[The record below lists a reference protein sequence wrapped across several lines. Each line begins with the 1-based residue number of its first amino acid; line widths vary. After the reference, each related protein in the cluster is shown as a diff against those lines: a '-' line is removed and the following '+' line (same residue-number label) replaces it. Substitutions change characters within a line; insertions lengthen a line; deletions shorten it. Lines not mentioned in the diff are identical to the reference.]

1 MSDTNGVQPTPAA
14 TTPPPG
20 PTSEITESL
29 ASTTIAQ
36 DEGAQKADESMLA
49 KMVRTKLLEVSSKA
63 NLEVQQKDPNN
74 PLFSAK
80 SFEELNLVDELKKGL
95 RDMGF
100 MKPSKIQE
108 TALPLLLKTPAENM
122 IAQSQSGTG
131 KTAAFSLTVLSRIDV
146 TLDYPQALILSPT
159 YELALQT
166 GGVVSKMGQYLDCK
180 GKELIQFG
188 TKANKQTRGTV
199 LKSPIIIGTPGT
211 ILDWIVKFKFFDP
224 KKIKILVFDEADVMI
239 STQGHKDQST
249 RIKRS
254 LNLSTCQSLLFSATY
269 DDKVLKF
276 AKAMVKDPNIITL
289 KREEESLT
297 NIKQYYREFGHDC
310 VGKWTIEL
318 IGSNK
323 KYLFSLKI
331 VTFFLTFF
339 HVVAKNEDQKLN
351 ALFNIYGIING
362 QAMIFC
368 ETKKTAGYVAQ
379 KMNAAGHAVALRK
392 SLQKSVS

>member
-1 MSDTNGVQPTPAA
+1 M
-14 TTPPPG
+14 
-20 PTSEITESL
+20 
-29 ASTTIAQ
+29 
-36 DEGAQKADESMLA
+36 
-49 KMVRTKLLEVSSKA
+49 
-63 NLEVQQKDPNN
+63 
-74 PLFSAK
+74 
-80 SFEELNLVDELKKGL
+80 
-95 RDMGF
+95 
-100 MKPSKIQE
+100 
-108 TALPLLLKTPAENM
+108 
-122 IAQSQSGTG
+122 
-131 KTAAFSLTVLSRIDV
+131 
-146 TLDYPQALILSPT
+146 
-159 YELALQT
+159 
-166 GGVVSKMGQYLDCK
+166 
-180 GKELIQFG
+180 
-188 TKANKQTRGTV
+188 
-199 LKSPIIIGTPGT
+199 
-211 ILDWIVKFKFFDP
+211 
-224 KKIKILVFDEADVMI
+224 
-239 STQGHKDQST
+239 
-249 RIKRS
+249 
-254 LNLSTCQSLLFSATY
+254 
-269 DDKVLKF
+269 KF